1 MRKRHP
7 PAWSGS
13 GLFVVESIDVNHR
26 IGIPDHHTTADE
38 FSPHETRERRRVR
51 VDPQRAVQTFKVGII
66 IVDHCLLEETP
77 QPRQYSARSRADLN
91 SGVEVSKVYRPALYL
106 FQLARTMAHALV
118 VRAPG
123 KRVRYPRVVEKPLKR
138 AEFRAQA
145 YWASQNARLRVAL
158 EVDIQKFASLLDQL
172 LARDGF
178 LAQFLNE
185 RRAMSVKRRSGLVA
199 CKENFRRRV
208 DSGQGV

>member
-1 MRKRHP
+1 
-7 PAWSGS
+7 
-13 GLFVVESIDVNHR
+13 
-26 IGIPDHHTTADE
+26 
-38 FSPHETRERRRVR
+38 
-51 VDPQRAVQTFKVGII
+51 
-66 IVDHCLLEETP
+66 
-77 QPRQYSARSRADLN
+77 
-91 SGVEVSKVYRPALYL
+91 
-106 FQLARTMAHALV
+106 MAHALV

-123 KRVRYPRVVEKPLKR
+123 KRVRDPRVVEKPLKR

-145 YWASQNARLRVAL
+145 YWTPQNARLRVAL

-185 RRAMSVKRRSGLVA
+185 RRATSVKRRSGLVA
-199 CKENFRRRV
+199 CKENFCGRV